1 MKRYQF
7 PEQNIIDQTPEE
19 IIVHLL
25 KTRSIDPAK
34 KHLDLTYD
42 DLESPYVMGG
52 VEKAVT
58 RIIEAIDHKE
68 RIMIAGDY
76 DCDGV
81 CSTVTLLRFFRDIN
95 IEPDVAI
102 PNRHT
107 QGYGFHTRAVDEAIE
122 NGVSLIITVDVGIKE
137 HATVAY
143 AKEKGIDVIVTDHHE
158 PADTL
163 PDAYTIVNPKLGTG
177 DTMICGAA
185 VAWQLGR
192 ALYQTLRERGN
203 TQLIEGCEKWFL
215 DLVCIATLGDQ
226 VPLKNQNRIL
236 AQYGMRV
243 LQKTKLIGL
252 TSLLF
257 YAKIKN
263 ISYSDISF
271 TLVPLINSASRMD
284 HAHVAIN
291 LFLAKNSDDADVLA
305 RKLVALNQARKL
317 ETAKVVRSTEK
328 KKDVLLQK
336 NIIVIGDKKWHLGVV
351 GIIAGKLLD
360 MFEVPVFVWSVD
372 EEGVVRGSCRSHS
385 RVSVI
390 DIFEYTKQ
398 YLLTYGGHH
407 QAGGFALDKKNL
419 IPWIEAVESFP
430 SQKVSEELT
439 EEVDFLIA
447 KKHHIQKLV
456 EVIKAIEPC
465 GQDFKLPFIG
475 TIPFTIA
482 RTKSFGSDGSHYEV
496 SLEGETE
503 TLRGVWFYGDEN
515 KIEIGKRVQAVGSA
529 EFDSFRN
536 EYVLF
541 IRDII
546 PYDEA

>member
-1 MKRYQF
+1 M
-7 PEQNIIDQTPEE
+7 IDHSPDE
-19 IIVHLL
+19 IIKYLL
-25 KTRSIDPAK
+25 MTRKIDPTA

-42 DLESPYVMGG
+42 DLESPYKMGG
-52 VEKAVT
+52 VERTVA
-58 RIIEAIDHKE
+58 RIIEAINHKE

-81 CSTVTLLRFFRDIN
+81 CSTVTLVRFLREVGC
-95 IEPDVAI
+95 EPDIAI
-102 PNRHT
+102 PDRHT
-107 QGYGFHTRAVDEAIE
+107 QGYGFHKQAVNEAVE

-137 HATVAY
+137 HVTIAY
-143 AKEKGIDVIVTDHHE
+143 AKEKAIDVIVTDHHE

-177 DTMICGAA
+177 DTMLCGAA
-185 VAWQLGR
+185 VVWQLGH
-192 ALYQTLRERGN
+192 ALFDTLREQGN
-203 TQLIEGCEKWFL
+203 TSLKDGCEKWFL

-257 YAKIKN
+257 YAKIKS

-291 LFLAKNSDDADVLA
+291 LFLSKSSDDADVLA

-328 KKDVLLQK
+328 KKDILLQK
-336 NIIVIGDKKWHLGVV
+336 SIIVVGDKKWHLGVV

-372 EEGVVRGSCRSHS
+372 EEGVVRGSCRSHAH
-385 RVSVI
+385 VSVI
-390 DIFEYTKQ
+390 DIFEHTKQ

-407 QAGGFALDKKNL
+407 QAGGFALDKENL

-430 SQKVSEELT
+430 SEKKSDELV
-439 EEVDFLIA
+439 EEVDFVVA
-447 KKHHIQKLV
+447 KKHHLQKMV
-456 EVIKAIEPC
+456 DIIKTIEPC

-475 TIPFTIA
+475 TIPFTVA
-482 RTKSFGSDGSHYEV
+482 RVKSFGSDGSHYEV

-503 TLRGVWFYGDEN
+503 TIRGVWFYGDEN
-515 KIEIGKRVQAVGSA
+515 KLEVGKRIQAFGSA
-529 EFDSFRN
+529 EYDNFRN
-536 EYVLF
+536 EYVMY

-546 PYDEA
+546 PYDEV